1 MITNVIAFNTG
12 ALITLVKSFIVQTQ
26 GMIAK
31 PLHIPFCVFLEK
43 KNSMKFKEKEGEF
56 VY

>member
-1 MITNVIAFNTG
+1 VVTNVTAFNTG

-31 PLHIPFCVFLEK
+31 PLHIPFCVFWRK